1 MDEQTWNIQRFEAE
15 GRANFNR
22 WSVSMMYG
30 NYAPQP
36 ELGYLTR
43 REGILTSGSIKLA
56 TNWVVTGSA
65 RWDLEANKIN
75 QYVLGA
81 GYVDDCF
88 VLAANYVTSYSYSAG
103 TTPPVLSHA
112 FLFQIGL
119 RTLAT
124 SSGTS
129 GSSYRR
135 RDPIASPA
143 HFADMRAT
151 TMTTRLP
158 VFRLPFFVLGAVL
171 ASALVLAGAP
181 ARAQNIVV
189 MVNGDPITDFDI
201 EQRSKLDQLT
211 SQKTPGRQDV
221 INTLID
227 DKIKLK
233 EGKKY
238 GVDPGASDINGS
250 YEGMAQRMRISPDQL
265 TKSLES
271 KGVRPETLK
280 NRMRSEMVWTSLVRG
295 RFKEKLLIGEK
306 DVADKVREGGEE
318 KLQIEGTEYK
328 MQPIVLIVPRGASPA
343 FQETRMKEA
352 EQYRSRVGSCEEAN
366 SLFRST
372 PNATI
377 RDSVTKTTADLP
389 EALRKVL
396 DDTAIGHL
404 TAPEVTKS
412 GIEMVVL
419 CSRKPTTI
427 DTPKKREIREKMYTE
442 KYEKTQRAYLDEL
455 RKAAMIEYRNH

>member
-1 MDEQTWNIQRFEAE
+1 
-15 GRANFNR
+15 
-22 WSVSMMYG
+22 
-30 NYAPQP
+30 
-36 ELGYLTR
+36 
-43 REGILTSGSIKLA
+43 
-56 TNWVVTGSA
+56 
-65 RWDLEANKIN
+65 
-75 QYVLGA
+75 
-81 GYVDDCF
+81 
-88 VLAANYVTSYSYSAG
+88 
-103 TTPPVLSHA
+103 
-112 FLFQIGL
+112 
-119 RTLAT
+119 
-124 SSGTS
+124 
-129 GSSYRR
+129 
-135 RDPIASPA
+135 
-143 HFADMRAT
+143 
-151 TMTTRLP
+151 MTTRLP
-158 VFRLPFFVLGAVL
+158 VFRLPLLVLGAVL
-171 ASALVLAGAP
+171 ACALALAGAP

-201 EQRSKLDQLT
+201 EQRSKLDTLT
-211 SQKTPGRQDV
+211 TQKTPSRQDV

-238 GVDPGASDINGS
+238 GVDPGVSDINQS
-250 YEGMAQRMRISPDQL
+250 YEGMAQRMRISTDQL

-280 NRMRSEMVWTSLVRG
+280 SRMKSEMVWTSLVRG

-306 DVADKVREGGEE
+306 DVADKVREGGDE

-328 MQPIVLIVPRGASPA
+328 MQPIVLIVPRGSSAA

-352 EQYRSRVGSCEEAN
+352 EQYRSRVASCEEAN

-396 DDTAIGHL
+396 DDTPIGHL
-404 TAPEVTKS
+404 TAPEVTKA

-442 KYEKTQRAYLDEL
+442 KYEKTQKAYLDEL